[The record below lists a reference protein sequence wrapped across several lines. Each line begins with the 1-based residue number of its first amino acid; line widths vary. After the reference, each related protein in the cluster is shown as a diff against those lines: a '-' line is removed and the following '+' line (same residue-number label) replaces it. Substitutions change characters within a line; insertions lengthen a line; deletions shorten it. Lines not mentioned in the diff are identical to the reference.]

1 MIQVSVLGVGI
12 HAPGLPNWQAA
23 MPVLRGEQE
32 WRAEPVPTVTMPL
45 PSAERRRT
53 SACAR
58 AAWAVAEQALS
69 SSGIDAREANTVFTS
84 SGGDGVILH
93 QLCTALAS
101 PERDVSPTI
110 FHNSVH
116 NAPAGYY
123 SIAHA
128 SHAASTSLCCHASP
142 LAAGLLE
149 AAVQV
154 SNEGSPVLLVG
165 FDLVAPFPLAPVWPA
180 QQDFA
185 VALLLAPPSPG
196 HSLASW
202 RIMPTSAALETPP
215 ASTHWM
221 SQFAQANPLA
231 MSLPLLMS
239 LATGIHVPHR
249 LPYLQDMVLEVE
261 CTT

>member
-1 MIQVSVLGVGI
+1 
-12 HAPGLPNWQAA
+12 
-23 MPVLRGEQE
+23 
-32 WRAEPVPTVTMPL
+32 MPL

-53 SACAR
+53 SASAR

-69 SSGIDAREANTVFTS
+69 SSGIDAQEANSVFAS
-84 SGGDGVILH
+84 SGGDGLILH

-101 PERDVSPTI
+101 PERDVSPTV

-128 SHAASTSLCCHASP
+128 SHAGSTSLCCHGSP
-142 LAAGLLE
+142 FAAGLLE

-154 SNEGSPVLLVG
+154 ISEERPVLLVG
-165 FDLVAPFPLAPVWPA
+165 FDLVAPFPLLPVWPA

-185 VALLLAPPSPG
+185 VAFLLAPPG
-196 HSLASW
+196 REHSLASW
-202 RIMPTSAALETPP
+202 RITPTSGTLEAPI
-215 ASTHWM
+215 AGTHWI

-231 MSLPLLMS
+231 ISLHLLTS
-239 LATGIHVPHR
+239 LATGTQVQHR
-249 LPYLQDMVLEVE
+249 LPYLQDMALEVE